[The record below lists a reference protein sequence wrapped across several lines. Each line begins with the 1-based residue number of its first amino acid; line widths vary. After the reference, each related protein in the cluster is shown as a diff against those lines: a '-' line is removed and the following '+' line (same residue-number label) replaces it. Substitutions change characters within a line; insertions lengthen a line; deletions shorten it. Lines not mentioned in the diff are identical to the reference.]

1 MTDYLHPVMDDAAL
15 TRMSS
20 LALAHMGDCV
30 YEMMTRAYL
39 TCNGLTTNRTLHKE
53 TVRIV
58 CAAAQAAGAR
68 AILPLLSEDERAVL
82 LRGRNAKPH
91 HMPKSASAADY
102 SYATALE
109 ALFGWLYLKQR
120 YDRLNEL
127 FDIILNTI
135 QG

>member
-1 MTDYLHPVMDDAAL
+1 MTDYLHPAMEDAAL

-30 YEMMTRAYL
+30 YEMMTRAHL
-39 TCNGLTTNRTLHKE
+39 TCSGLTTNRTLHRE

-58 CAAAQAAGAR
+58 CAASQAAGAH
-68 AILPLLSEDERAVL
+68 AILPLLSEEERAVL

-91 HMPKSASAADY
+91 HMPKGASVADY

-109 ALFGWLYLKQR
+109 ALFGWLYLRQE

-127 FDIILNTI
+127 FAVILEAI
-135 QG
+135 RA